1 MNNIVSLARDV
12 SDVSFPHDGTNW
24 QTLGYQVDQQ
34 RYVLLFQ
41 YVNINVLLIAMISKF
56 VIQSSTVRKLS
67 KDSIYQ
73 YYITNGYLRFQEGT
87 NVSNVHRMMHQF
99 VAAENVTTNSHNDG
113 ITLQAPGNHK
123 NQ

>member
-1 MNNIVSLARDV
+1 M
-12 SDVSFPHDGTNW
+12 
-24 QTLGYQVDQQ
+24 
-34 RYVLLFQ
+34 
-41 YVNINVLLIAMISKF
+41 
-56 VIQSSTVRKLS
+56 IQSSTVSKLS

-87 NVSNVHRMMHQF
+87 NVSNVHRMHQF

-113 ITLQAPGNHK
+113 TTLQAPGNHE